1 MIKFKS
7 TYLKSI
13 SVVLSGNLLAQLI
26 PILIMPLLTRIY
38 GPEDFGVYAL
48 YITGITVMAVL
59 ATGKYENALLLI
71 KSEKALNGFAKLCI
85 CNSALVCLFIFF
97 VMFLFS
103 EDIVSLFSIDSSLIY
118 YIPIGGFSF
127 AVFNILTIWFSRKG
141 EFTVISLNRVLQNLF
156 ISISQSILP
165 FVHKFGGAI
174 LFADVIGRAVAITFI
189 MKRFLSKAGKGNLK
203 RRYLAYF
210 KKYKKLPIY
219 EAPAELSNI
228 MAFQL
233 PFILIPF
240 YFSPYLSG
248 LYFLVFRVV
257 MAPVS
262 MIGSAIGEVFR
273 ARASHMIRE
282 NGECKSLFVKTALS
296 LFALGIIPFLV
307 LTLFAEDIFI
317 FAFGENWGEA
327 GVFASV
333 LAPLALLRL
342 VSAPLSYM
350 FILREKFSLDL
361 IVQFANLVISAL
373 AIIWAGTQ
381 EDIDSLLVLICT
393 VGSTFYI
400 IQLSIS
406 FKLSLKVSASSRT
419 ELFVK

>member
-1 MIKFKS
+1 MNFKS
-7 TYLKSI
+7 SYLRSI
-13 SVVLSGNLLAQLI
+13 SVVLSGNVLAQLI
-26 PILIMPLLTRIY
+26 PILVMPLLTRIY

-85 CNSALVCLFIFF
+85 YNAVLVSIMIFL
-97 VMFLFS
+97 VLLIFS
-103 EDIVSLFSIDSSLIY
+103 DSIVSAFNIDHSLIY
-118 YIPIGGFSF
+118 YVPIGGFSF
-127 AVFNILTIWFSRKG
+127 AVFNILTIWFSRRG

-156 ISISQSILP
+156 ISISQAVLP
-165 FVHKFGGAI
+165 FIYKFSGAI
-174 LFADVIGRAVAITFI
+174 LVADVIGRAVAIIFI
-189 MKRFLSKAGKGNLK
+189 TSKFLQKAGKGKVK

-210 KKYKKLPIY
+210 NKYKKLPMY

-248 LYFLVFRVV
+248 LYFLVYRVV

-273 ARASHMIRE
+273 AKASHLIRDV
-282 NGECKSLFVKTALS
+282 GECKSLFVKTAVS
-296 LFALGIIPFLV
+296 LFALGIIPCLI
-307 LTLFAEDIFI
+307 LTFFAEDIFV
-317 FAFGENWGEA
+317 FVFGEKWAEA
-327 GVFASV
+327 GVFASI

-361 IVQFANLVISAL
+361 AVQFANLVCSAV
-373 AIIWAGTQ
+373 AIMWAGSR

-406 FKLSLKVSASSRT
+406 FKLSLKVSASDRT
-419 ELFVK
+419 ELFVR